1 MDRSRGQTAD
11 RLLPD
16 PQSASNVTHNPDRS
30 RLYELAAPEGERTAF
45 GSIAFR
51 SAVRSRSA
59 DQTKNALDDPFDQ
72 ADEELMR
79 AAFRAVGERE
89 MLCIDR
95 QMGRHAPHN
104 YVCRYF
110 VPREYARIALSLAQL
125 LEPAP
130 AGVPPDFITVQL
142 PDHDRTAIRIDPER
156 GLTAV
161 LGTDYTGE
169 AKKSFLRLFMYHV
182 KRAGGLGLHAG
193 SKRIRL
199 RTNEGPLETVT
210 QLFLGLSATGKST
223 LTAHGYFLEG
233 PEHTTVVQDDVC
245 GLLPDG
251 TVVGS
256 EGEGMY
262 VKTAGLDPA
271 IQPALYEAVTHESTV
286 LENVVVEADGAV
298 DLDADRYTANG
309 RASIRRDVLTSADPD
324 IDIYHVDQL
333 FFITR
338 NPVMPPVA
346 KLDPDEAAAAFMLGE
361 SIETSAG
368 DPDRAGEAVRVV
380 GTNPFIIGPPGD
392 EGNRFR
398 ELVAR
403 NDIDCYVLNTG
414 ELGDG
419 GRDIRVED
427 TVTLLREIAR
437 GRVTWTESP
446 ESGLTVPEAV
456 PGFDV
461 EAFRVED
468 YVPNLE
474 TRLRELRA
482 ERRSYLEG
490 FDHLDPA
497 IVEAV
502 Y

>member
-1 MDRSRGQTAD
+1 MDRSRGQTVD

-16 PQSASNVTHNPDRS
+16 PRSASNVIHNPDRS
-30 RLYELAAPEGERTAF
+30 RLVDLAAPDGERTEF

-51 SAVRSRSA
+51 SEVRSRCA
-59 DQTKNALDDPFDQ
+59 DRTKNAVDDPFDED
-72 ADEELMR
+72 DEALLR
-79 AAFRAVGERE
+79 AAFEAVGDRE
-89 MLCIDR
+89 MLCVDR
-95 QMGRHAPHN
+95 QLGRKAPHD

-110 VPREYARIALSLAQL
+110 VPRSYARIALSLTQL

-130 AGVPPDFITVQL
+130 AGATPDFVTVQL
-142 PDHDRTAIRIDPER
+142 PSFDRTAIRIDPDR
-156 GLTAV
+156 GLTVV

-199 RTNEGPLETVT
+199 RTGDGDLETVT

-223 LTAHGYFLEG
+223 LTAHGYFLERD
-233 PEHTTVVQDDVC
+233 EHTTLVQDDVC
-245 GLLPDG
+245 GLLPG
-251 TVVGS
+251 GAVVGS
-256 EGEGMY
+256 EAEGMY

-271 IQPALYEAVTHESTV
+271 IQPSLYEAVTDASTV
-286 LENVVVEADGAV
+286 LENVVVEDDGSV
-298 DLDADRYTANG
+298 DLDSDRYTANG
-309 RASIRRDVLTSADPD
+309 RAAIRRSVLTSADPD

-368 DPDRAGEAVRVV
+368 DPERAGEAVRVV
-380 GTNPFIIGPPGD
+380 GTNPFIIGPPGE

-398 ELVAR
+398 ALVER
-403 NDIDCYVLNTG
+403 NDIDCYILNTG
-414 ELGDG
+414 ELGDA

-446 ESGLTVPEAV
+446 SGLVVPESV

-461 EAFRVED
+461 EAFRVGAYVDDLED
-468 YVPNLE
+468 
-474 TRLRELRA
+474 RLDDLHE
-482 ERRSYLEG
+482 ERRRYLES
-490 FDHLDPA
+490 FERLDRR